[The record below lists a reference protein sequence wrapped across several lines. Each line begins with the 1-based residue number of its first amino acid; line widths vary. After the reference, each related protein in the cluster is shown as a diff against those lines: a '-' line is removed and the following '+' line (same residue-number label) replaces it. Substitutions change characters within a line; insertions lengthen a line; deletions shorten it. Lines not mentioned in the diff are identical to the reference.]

1 MIIPQKAVPPELT
14 CIVLFV
20 TGGNTFVVM
29 VTQSQPTISHGGT
42 MIKQD
47 LLLQFTVSGD
57 IIIALLSPAEL
68 RKPLGDQLLLFLCSL
83 WFLNKRTEL
92 CCFSD
97 RILCSSTFN
106 SKWMQLQAT
115 LNHAIYLAL
124 GRACQITIL
133 IFHGKC
139 DQSMRKVK

>member
-1 MIIPQKAVPPELT
+1 MIIPQEALPPELT

-29 VTQSQPTISHGGT
+29 VTQSQLNISHRGT

-83 WFLNKRTEL
+83 WFLNKHTEL

-97 RILCSSTFN
+97 RTFVFKYIQFQVN
-106 SKWMQLQAT
+106 AAT
-115 LNHAIYLAL
+115 SHIEPCHLFGFGSGLPDNNPD
-124 GRACQITIL
+124 
-133 IFHGKC
+133 F
-139 DQSMRKVK
+139 SW